1 MDESHEILSKCE
13 LADKNYKEEYQ
24 KNIELGMALKLP
36 KFNHLEFEKLII
48 RPISQPL
55 AEVFRH
61 IKRQAPDNHIR
72 AVIVAY
78 ADLLPILLGAVL
90 CRDHLKLHRG
100 IALQLEFT
108 LSTDL
113 ANSDK
118 VCTPAIDN
126 AERELPEKGEYRKGK
141 ARQ

>member
-1 MDESHEILSKCE
+1 MLLSC
-13 LADKNYKEEYQ
+13 AH
-24 KNIELGMALKLP
+24 LP
-36 KFNHLEFEKLII
+36 
-48 RPISQPL
+48 RCPINQPL
-55 AEVFRH
+55 VEVFRH
-61 IKRQAPDNHIR
+61 IQRQAADDHVR
-72 AVIVAY
+72 TVIVAY
-78 ADLLPILLGAVL
+78 ADLLPMLLGAFFHN
-90 CRDHLKLHRG
+90 RNHLKLHRG

-126 AERELPEKGEYRKGK
+126 AERELSEDGEYRKGK